1 VSQSTIECTE
11 AAGKTVHRL
20 RLIELDNG
28 GQEISL
34 EFTDGTNFSMSIE
47 PSTKRSAYLYRQT
60 LGSPE
65 IIRSYDE

>member
-1 VSQSTIECTE
+1 VSQSMIECTE
-11 AAGKTVHRL
+11 ATGKTVHRL

-34 EFTDGTNFSMSIE
+34 EFTDGTSFSLSIE
-47 PSTKRSAYLYRQT
+47 PSTKRSACLYRQT

-65 IIRSYDE
+65 TIRSYDE